1 MAAKKII
8 LPISRI
14 KKHQMKAGV
23 FYKVDMR
30 PIINNPAYGKFK
42 TFDDALVAMQ
52 KLNESFNGE
61 KLIAEDVKEGKIFTV
76 SDAIDDYLAN
86 QELLMTTAYHNEQTF
101 NLKLMK
107 AIKYDGMQIQKHQI
121 ENLGAKSHRA
131 KLRTCL
137 QLEIHN
143 EGQSHDTMSKRR
155 KHWQKF
161 FSYAVGRGWLDANPI
176 ADLKL
181 PEKDAVDGRAPKVQK
196 DFISWLQ
203 TDGLDAYSD
212 AYINAAEKVLA
223 SGRKKHKKRNSLTIP
238 PQRLELMM
246 LVAMTTGIRQGELR
260 GIRRC
265 DYSSNRQII
274 TTRQTVKHETKNV
287 GKIKTSQGQNRRIE
301 VPGEVCAMLD
311 SYLATSKFQEPTDLI
326 FPSSVGTPL
335 RKNDFSNICKPIRKA
350 CPFLDE
356 DTGEVLHFVWGDL
369 RHAFASNLIDRL
381 GANWAEVAES
391 MGHTNADFT
400 RKQYGHYIE
409 DKEKSQRKREAAGG
423 ILVKKE
429 RRL

>member
-86 QELLMTTAYHNEQTF
+86 QKLLMTTAYHNEQTF

-107 AIKYDGMQIQKHQI
+107 AITYDEMQIQKHQI

-137 QLEIHN
+137 QLEIQN
-143 EGQSHDTMSKRR
+143 EGKSNDTMQKRR

-161 FSYAVGRGWLDANPI
+161 FSYAANVGWVDANPI
-176 ADLKL
+176 TDLKL
-181 PEKDAVDGRAPKVQK
+181 PQKNAVDSRARKVQK
-196 DFISWLQ
+196 DFIEWLQ
-203 TDGLDAYSD
+203 TDGISAYRS
-212 AYINAAEKVLA
+212 AHIKACEIKLC
-223 SGRKKHKKRNSLTIP
+223 GRGRNELLYKP
-238 PQRLELMM
+238 DFVELMM
-246 LVAMTTGIRQGELR
+246 LLAMTTGIRQGELR
-260 GIRRC
+260 GLRRC
-265 DYSSNRQII
+265 DYSANRQII
-274 TTRQTVKHETKNV
+274 TTRKAVKHSTQNL
-287 GKIKTSQGQNRRIE
+287 GQIKTNQGQDRQIE
-301 VPGEVCAMLD
+301 VPAEVCAMLD
-311 SYLATSKFQEPTDLI
+311 KHLTTSKFQEPTDLI
-326 FPSSVGTPL
+326 FSSSAGTPL

-350 CPFLDE
+350 CPFVNE
-356 DTGEVLHFVWGDL
+356 DTGEILHFVWGDL
-369 RHAFASNLIDRL
+369 RHAFASLMIELL
-381 GANWAEVAES
+381 GANWAAIAES
-391 MGHTNADFT
+391 MGHTNANFT
-400 RKQYGHYIE
+400 RKQYGHIIVDE
-409 DKEKSQRKREAAGG
+409 EKSRIKREAASA
-423 ILVKKE
+423 ILIKKE